1 MIGYPNAEE
10 CSRAGIIKEC
20 QVKTLEIHNQE
31 DYDANKDFDGILII
45 KAGLVEVLGNATVEA
60 LGNATVEAL
69 GNATVRALGN
79 ATVRA
84 WDNASIL

>member
-10 CSRAGIIKEC
+10 CSRAGITKEC
-20 QVKTLEIHNQE
+20 QMETLEIHNQE

-45 KAGLVEVLGNATVEA
+45 KAGLV
-60 LGNATVEAL
+60 
-69 GNATVRALGN
+69 RAWDN